1 MGIEAGTE
9 VVVEDLDGCIVRR
22 GGTGELCCVVVRGPV
37 RFVLRIT
44 ELFGRGGPAL
54 SSSSYSISS
63 CVVFALRSEVS
74 ANVTGLG
81 SSFLIPPVPPV
92 CRRGCPSMRP
102 IRLPFLLPWPTI
114 SVMCVPQCAWSKMS

>member
-1 MGIEAGTE
+1 MLIEAGME
-9 VVVEDLDGCIVRR
+9 VVVADRGGCIVRR

-44 ELFGRGGPAL
+44 ELLGRGGPIL
-54 SSSSYSISS
+54 SSSSYSLSF

-81 SSFLIPPVPPV
+81 SSFLIPPV
-92 CRRGCPSMRP
+92 CRRGCPSLRP

-114 SVMCVPQCAWSKMS
+114 SVMRAPQSA